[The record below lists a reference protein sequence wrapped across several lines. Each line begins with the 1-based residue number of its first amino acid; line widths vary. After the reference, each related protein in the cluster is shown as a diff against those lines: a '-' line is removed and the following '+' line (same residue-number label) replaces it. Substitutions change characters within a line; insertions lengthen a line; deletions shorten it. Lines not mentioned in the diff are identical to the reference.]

1 MLDQAETLRQ
11 LANRSNKD
19 MHTKIISIVS
29 RNVGEE
35 DANIAVKLAEAIAIK
50 GEKVLIILETSEE
63 ALNNEQP
70 FIDILNYNSSKTNLK
85 NSIIKSPLGV
95 KILQGF
101 SKNNTNADE
110 YKKTLGL
117 KEQLHNMGDFN
128 YILIYTG
135 ADTYDI
141 ALSYITLSDMVYVIT
156 NTQINS
162 ITETYRLIKAI
173 SHHKLTDKVKLIVYK
188 PNSIQ
193 EGYYT
198 YNNINSV
205 VKRFLDI
212 EVEYSGVILRNSAL
226 DKEARPSVDEDIQR
240 IAGEVLLKKF

>member
-11 LANRSNKD
+11 LANLTNKD
-19 MHTKIISIVS
+19 MHSKIITIVS

-35 DANIAVKLAEAIAIK
+35 DGNFALKLAEAIAIK
-50 GEKVLIILETSEE
+50 GEKVLIIIEKSEE
-63 ALNNEQP
+63 ALNKEQP
-70 FIDILNYNSSKTNLK
+70 FIDMLNYNSSMTNLK
-85 NSIIKSPLGV
+85 NSIINSPLGV

-101 SKNNTNADE
+101 SKNNKNSYE
-110 YKKTLGL
+110 YRKIQGI
-117 KEQLHNMGDFN
+117 KEQLHNIGDFN

-135 ADTYDI
+135 ADTDDT

-162 ITETYRLIKAI
+162 ITETYSLIKAI
-173 SHHKLTDKVKLIVYK
+173 NHHKLMDKVKLIVYK
-188 PNSIQ
+188 PNNIQ

-212 EVEYSGVILRNSAL
+212 EIEYSGVILRNSAL
-226 DKEARPSVDEDIQR
+226 DIQR
-240 IAGEVLLKKF
+240 IAGEVLSKKF

>member
-11 LANRSNKD
+11 LANLTNKD
-19 MHTKIISIVS
+19 MHSKIISIVS

-35 DANIAVKLAEAIAIK
+35 DSNIAVKLAEAIATK
-50 GEKVLIILETSEE
+50 GEKVLIVLEKSEE
-63 ALNNEQP
+63 ALNKEQP
-70 FIDILNYNSSKTNLK
+70 FVDMLNYNSSITNLK
-85 NSIIKSPLGV
+85 NSIINTPLGV

-110 YKKTLGL
+110 NKKTQGI
-117 KEQLHNMGDFN
+117 KEQLYNIGDFN

-135 ADTYDI
+135 ADTNDT
-141 ALSYITLSDMVYVIT
+141 ALSYITISDMVYVIT

-162 ITETYRLIKAI
+162 ITDTYSLIKAI
-173 SHHKLTDKVKLIVYK
+173 NHHKLIDKVKLIVYK
-188 PNSIQ
+188 PNNIQ

-205 VKRFLDI
+205 VKRFLDLKI
-212 EVEYSGVILRNSAL
+212 EYSGVILMNSTL
-226 DKEARPSVDEDIQR
+226 DIQR
-240 IAGEVLLKKF
+240 IAGEVLSKKFKRY